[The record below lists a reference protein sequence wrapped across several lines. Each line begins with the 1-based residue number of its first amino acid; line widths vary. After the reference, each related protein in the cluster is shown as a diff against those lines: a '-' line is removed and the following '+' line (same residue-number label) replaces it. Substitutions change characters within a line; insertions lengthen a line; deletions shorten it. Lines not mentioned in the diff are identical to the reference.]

1 MPSRA
6 VGAGV
11 SPEVAL
17 QSNTSQWLMIDLSL
31 ISLDGF
37 TCNQVG
43 TSYAAFQFQS
53 VSTQRFDK
61 RNPHSIRSRHIAL
74 EYV

>member
-1 MPSRA
+1 M
-6 VGAGV
+6 

-17 QSNTSQWLMIDLSL
+17 QSNTSQWLMVDLSL
-31 ISLDGF
+31 ISLDGS

-53 VSTQRFDK
+53 VSQPIF
-61 RNPHSIRSRHIAL
+61 
-74 EYV
+74 